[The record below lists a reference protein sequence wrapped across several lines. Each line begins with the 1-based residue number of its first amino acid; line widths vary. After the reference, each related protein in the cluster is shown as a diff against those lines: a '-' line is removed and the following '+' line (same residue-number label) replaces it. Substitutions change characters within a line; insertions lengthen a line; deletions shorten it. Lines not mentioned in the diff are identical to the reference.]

1 MATSV
6 KTMIKSITLLV
17 YLSSTLQHVSS
28 FAPRLS
34 DEQLDS
40 FATDKAFAQS
50 YAMQLC
56 EGNLN
61 FWTNGLS
68 FEGAYGNIGES
79 IITENTKL
87 HIDGGKPMEGYSSM
101 AADSYLTRNISEFV
115 MANCTEIVY
124 SDDSLFL
131 KHKIFFRIKK
141 QGVRMRQ
148 LGVTSTTTFD
158 MKYFFANASNG
169 TAQKIMIKT
178 VSGKQMLKFFNAA
191 KQSAQAAVSVAQYLG
206 VIEKEVDGSERNIQ
220 LLTKLV
226 LIILVLFC
234 VIIGGVVAYVVN
246 LCLRKY
252 DKQRVKY
259 DAVPQIAVD
268 SQ

>member
-1 MATSV
+1 
-6 KTMIKSITLLV
+6 MIKPITWFVYLAPTLL
-17 YLSSTLQHVSS
+17 HVIS

-56 EGNLN
+56 EDNVN
-61 FWTNGLS
+61 FWENGVS
-68 FEGAYGNIGES
+68 FESAFGSISES
-79 IITENTKL
+79 IITENTKF
-87 HIDGGKPMEGYSSM
+87 HIDGGKPIEGYSNM
-101 AADSYLTRNISEFV
+101 AADSYLTRNITEFV
-115 MANCTEIVY
+115 LANCTEIVH

-131 KHKIFFRIKK
+131 KHKLFLRVKH
-141 QGVRMRQ
+141 GVGMRK
-148 LGVTSTTTFD
+148 LGVIQTTTFD